1 MATDTAAPTLAYAS
15 SGVGQLF
22 GAAATIMGANASMA
36 AARANEAYAKRSAQ
50 FDIFRGKI
58 QQEAIDLQ
66 ARETLAAQKS
76 SYAAQNIDLG
86 SETVSQVREET
97 YRTASQMKNDVELQA
112 ALDAWGK
119 TEQAKINTQS
129 ARDAQRAARIGATG
143 QVIGAVGALGTAAAI
158 GAA

>member
-1 MATDTAAPTLAYAS
+1 
-15 SGVGQLF
+15 
-22 GAAATIMGANASMA
+22 MA

-97 YRTASQMKNDVELQA
+97 YRTANQMKNDVELQT

-119 TEQAKINTQS
+119 TEQARINS
-129 ARDAQRAARIGATG
+129 AAARDAARAGRIGATG
-143 QVIGAVGALGTAAAI
+143 QVIGAVGSLAAA
-158 GAA
+158 GAIAGA